1 MATAAPPSSL
11 WPDAL
16 LDPMRQTGDP
26 VADEVVAELFAG
38 GDIAAVNSLMKN
50 LIVNEFPV
58 PEGLPPAVRDYL
70 AKTDALPDWA
80 DPDLIKAGE
89 QVFWRFGPQLIV
101 ILNTYALP
109 FCYVAKNGVQVLA
122 LTTRLLTNPTR
133 RILETAQLL
142 VDVMQPGG
150 LTTDQGRGRRTTQKV
165 RLMHAAI
172 RKLAPVSQNWA
183 AQFGLPVNQ
192 EDLAGTLMAFSW
204 VSLNGLEKLG
214 IAVPDGDREAY
225 LHCWRIV
232 GYLLGIRED
241 MLPND
246 MASAEALSM
255 TIARRQFG
263 PCEEGQE
270 MTKALV
276 NMLSNVVPGDV
287 FRHVPALLIRYFLC
301 EQWAAWLGIAES
313 PWAELAFAP
322 LKLLG
327 MQTGDVLNDSKAARA
342 LAEKFGHLLIGA
354 IVYVER
360 GGNRPTFSIP
370 AELRQQ
376 WGLNWT
382 S

>member
-11 WPDAL
+11 WADSL

-26 VADEVVAELFAG
+26 LADSVVAELFAS
-38 GDIAAVNSLMKN
+38 GDIAPVNNLMKN
-50 LIVNEFPV
+50 LVVNEFPV
-58 PEGLPPAVRDYL
+58 PADLPPVVRDYL
-70 AKTDALPDWA
+70 AKTDALPGWA
-80 DPDLIKAGE
+80 DPDRIKAGE
-89 QVFWRFGPQLIV
+89 QVFWRYGPQLIV

-150 LTTDQGRGRRTTQKV
+150 LTTNQGRGRRTIQKV
-165 RLMHAAI
+165 RLMHAAV
-172 RKLAPVSQNWA
+172 RKLAPVSSSWS
-183 AQFGLPVNQ
+183 AQYGLPVNQ

-214 IAVPDGDREAY
+214 IAVPASDQEAY

-232 GYLLGIRED
+232 GYLLGIREEL
-241 MLPND
+241 LPED
-246 MASAEALSM
+246 MAGAETLSM

-263 PCEEGQE
+263 PCTEGQE

-276 NMLSNVVPGDV
+276 GMLVNVLPGAG
-287 FRHVPALLIRYFLC
+287 FQHVPSLLIRYFLGA
-301 EQWAAWLGIAES
+301 QWAAWLGVAES
-313 PWAELAFAP
+313 PWAELALVP

-327 MQTGDVLNDSKAARA
+327 MQAGDILNDSSAVRA
-342 LAEKFGHLLIGA
+342 LAEKFGHLLIEA
-354 IVYVER
+354 IVHIER
-360 GGNRPTFSIP
+360 GGNRPAFTIP

-376 WGLNWT
+376 WGANWT

>member
-1 MATAAPPSSL
+1 MATAAPPSSF
-11 WPDAL
+11 WTDSL
-16 LDPMRQTGDP
+16 LDPMRQAGDP
-26 VADEVVAELFAG
+26 PADNVVAELFAS
-38 GDIAAVNSLMKN
+38 GDIAPVNNLMKN

-58 PEGLPPAVRDYL
+58 PEDLPQVVRDYL

-80 DPDLIKAGE
+80 EPDRIKAGE
-89 QVFWRFGPQLIV
+89 QVFWRYGPQLIA

-165 RLMHAAI
+165 RLMHAAV
-172 RKLAPVSQNWA
+172 RKLAPVSSSWS
-183 AQFGLPVNQ
+183 AQYGLPVNQ

-204 VSLNGLEKLG
+204 VSLNGLRKLG
-214 IAVPDGDREAY
+214 IAVPEDDQEAY

-232 GYLLGIRED
+232 GYLLGIRDE
-241 MLPND
+241 MLPRD
-246 MASAEALSM
+246 MASAEALTMS
-255 TIARRQFG
+255 IARRQFG
-263 PCEEGQE
+263 PCAEGQA

-276 NMLSNVVPGDV
+276 DMLANVLPGDA
-287 FRHVPALLIRYFLC
+287 FRDVPKLLIRYFLGA
-301 EQWAAWLGIAES
+301 QWAGWLGITES
-313 PWAELAFAP
+313 PWAELALAP
-322 LKLLG
+322 LKLVG
-327 MQTGDVLNDSKAARA
+327 MQASDILNDSTAARA
-342 LAEKFGHLLIGA
+342 LAEKFGHLLIEA
-354 IVYVER
+354 IVHIER
-360 GGNRPTFSIP
+360 GGNRPTFTIP

-376 WGLNWT
+376 WGVNWT

>member
-1 MATAAPPSSL
+1 MATAAPPSSF
-11 WPDAL
+11 WTDSL
-16 LDPMRQTGDP
+16 LDPMRQAGDP
-26 VADEVVAELFAG
+26 PADNVVAELFAS
-38 GDIAAVNSLMKN
+38 GDIAPVNNLMKN

-58 PEGLPPAVRDYL
+58 PEDLPQVVRDYL

-80 DPDLIKAGE
+80 EPDRIKAGE
-89 QVFWRFGPQLIV
+89 QVFWRYGPQLIV

-165 RLMHAAI
+165 RLMHAAV
-172 RKLAPVSQNWA
+172 RKLAPVSSSWS
-183 AQFGLPVNQ
+183 AQYGLPVNQ

-204 VSLNGLEKLG
+204 VSLNGLRKLG
-214 IAVPDGDREAY
+214 IAVPEDDQEAY

-232 GYLLGIRED
+232 GYLLGIRDE
-241 MLPND
+241 MLPRD
-246 MASAEALSM
+246 MASAEALTMS
-255 TIARRQFG
+255 IARRQFG
-263 PCEEGQE
+263 PCAEGQA

-276 NMLSNVVPGDV
+276 DMLANVLPGDA
-287 FRHVPALLIRYFLC
+287 FRDVPKLLIRYFLGA
-301 EQWAAWLGIAES
+301 QWAGWLGITES
-313 PWAELAFAP
+313 PWAELALAP
-322 LKLLG
+322 LKLVG
-327 MQTGDVLNDSKAARA
+327 MQASDILNDSTAARA
-342 LAEKFGHLLIGA
+342 LAEKFGHLLIEA
-354 IVYVER
+354 IVHIER
-360 GGNRPTFSIP
+360 GGNRPTFTIP

-376 WGLNWT
+376 WGVNWT